1 MRNSLIRKHGFHGML
16 SFIVALF
23 LLLGFHGN
31 SIAQCKADV
40 DCKGNRI
47 CKDGQCVEP
56 VQPQP
61 TLQATPVKGCRAD
74 IDCPGNQ
81 ICQNGTCVDKT
92 VSPSPVQT
100 AGGCGKDSDCKGNRV
115 CINGQCVDGGAAAS
129 GTMPVNT
136 GVNSQNTIVNV
147 SINGE
152 KTDAQQQQATNAEAP
167 SHPSVLGKV
176 GLGFGIPYGWIGAG
190 FEFGTQYVSVVG
202 GIGSTIIISGVGWSV
217 GGRGYFLNS
226 THKFRPHVTVLY
238 GPTVVYD
245 IQVIPIF
252 KKVGTLSGV
261 SVYLGGD
268 HDVGKIGGFVFT
280 YALGFITHS
289 DFPKDVQDA
298 VHATGS
304 NLPSFGSPVKVCVGF
319 NYRIGG

>member
-1 MRNSLIRKHGFHGML
+1 MRTYLVRKHGFHGTL

-23 LLLGFHGN
+23 FLSGLHGN
-31 SIAQCKADV
+31 SIAQCTADV
-40 DCKGNRI
+40 DCKGSRI

-61 TLQATPVKGCRAD
+61 TVQTAPVKGCRAD

-81 ICQNGTCVDKT
+81 ICQNGTCVDKAE
-92 VSPSPVQT
+92 PQQRQT
-100 AGGCGKDSDCKGNRV
+100 
-115 CINGQCVDGGAAAS
+115 
-129 GTMPVNT
+129 
-136 GVNSQNTIVNV
+136 TIQ
-147 SINGE
+147 
-152 KTDAQQQQATNAEAP
+152 AQAEAP
-167 SHPSVLGKV
+167 SLPSVLGKV

-190 FEFGTQYVSVVG
+190 FEFGAQYVAAVG
-202 GIGSTIIISGVGWSV
+202 GIGTTIISAAGWSV
-217 GGRGYFLNS
+217 GVRGYFLNS

-238 GPTVVYD
+238 GPTAAYD
-245 IQVIPIF
+245 IQIISVY
-252 KKVGTLSGV
+252 KKTGTLNGV

-280 YALGFITHS
+280 YAIGFITHP

-304 NLPSFGSPVKVCVGF
+304 NMPSFGIPVKVCVGF
-319 NYRIGG
+319 NYRFGG